1 MRRPVCRTN
10 QPVLDLF
17 GFGMLVATQ
26 ATGIEMMI
34 SLISDGLNE
43 AIQVRQPG
51 GELEKEQGMRTTI
64 SLIKA
69 DVGSIGGHVSP
80 SEELIASVRG
90 TVADEIGGLLKDAYV
105 TATGDDIEIL
115 MTHSHGTGSSEVH
128 QLAWHAFK
136 TATNVAKAQGLYGAG
151 QDLLVDAFSGNVRG
165 MGPGVA
171 ELEFT
176 ERPNEPFLMFM
187 ADKTEPGAFN
197 LPLYLAF
204 ADPMNTG
211 GLLLSS
217 AISEGFRFRIMDVSY
232 TEGDRVIELSA
243 PEELYQIAA
252 LLRDNDRFVVES
264 IFSRHD
270 GEQAVAVSTTRL
282 HNIAGT
288 YTGKDDPVYLCR
300 VQKGFPATGEI
311 LAPYAIAPYVNGY
324 MRGSHIGPLM
334 PVKARTK
341 CSYFDG
347 PPMVSALGFCVH
359 EGKLT
364 DAVDLFDHPYW
375 VYVRNRAAEKATE
388 IRCQGFS
395 GAAMLPYSELE
406 YGGIVEILDVLE
418 RRFKVRDAAPAP
430 AAAAV

>member
-1 MRRPVCRTN
+1 
-10 QPVLDLF
+10 
-17 GFGMLVATQ
+17 
-26 ATGIEMMI
+26 
-34 SLISDGLNE
+34 
-43 AIQVRQPG
+43 
-51 GELEKEQGMRTTI
+51 MRTTI

-69 DVGSIGGHVSP
+69 DVGSIGGHVAP
-80 SEELIASVRG
+80 SQELIESVRG
-90 TVADEIGGLLKDAYV
+90 AVTDEIGGLLIDAFV
-105 TATGDDIEIL
+105 TATGDDIGIL
-115 MTHSHGTGSSEVH
+115 MTHDHGAGNADVH
-128 QLAWHAFK
+128 RFAWDAFK
-136 TATNVAKAQGLYGAG
+136 GATEVAKRQGLYGAG

-204 ADPMNTG
+204 ADPTNTA
-211 GLLLSS
+211 GLILSS
-217 AISEGFRFRIMDVSY
+217 DISEGFRFRIMDVNY

-324 MRGSHIGPLM
+324 MRGSHVGPLM
-334 PVKARTK
+334 PVKAQTK

-347 PPMVSALGFCVH
+347 PPIVSALGFCVH
-359 EGKLT
+359 NGKLT
-364 DAVDLFDHPYW
+364 EPMDLFDHPYW
-375 VYVRNRAAEKATE
+375 DYIRNRAAEKATE
-388 IRCQGFS
+388 IRRQGFS

-406 YGGIVEILDVLE
+406 YGGIVKILDQLE
-418 RRFKVRDAAPAP
+418 RRFKVREAAPVP
-430 AAAAV
+430 VGV